1 MGNHRRDGRK
11 DECLALRN
19 SVIMGIEKLQWSI
32 VSTQARGGDVIEVPS
47 EPFREASGSRVSA
60 RLAAGGG

>member
-32 VSTQARGGDVIEVPS
+32 VSTQARGNVIEVPS